1 MYVSRCD
8 QPVYRSVPLS
18 RHAQK
23 KHYCRCYNRK
33 KKVIRAKS
41 RYGGVQ
47 IFKKHQE
54 RSYDRKKENNAND
67 IVDVVCIIFFFPIIT
82 PPLMCFF
89 ILSEPTISGCNL
101 HYSLFSYNN
110 SSLNVF
116 FPIGTYNMWM
126 LFTLFSFFLL

>member
-1 MYVSRCD
+1 MV
-8 QPVYRSVPLS
+8 VF
-18 RHAQK
+18 
-23 KHYCRCYNRK
+23 
-33 KKVIRAKS
+33 
-41 RYGGVQ
+41 RYLKNFKRGVM
-47 IFKKHQE
+47 IE
-54 RSYDRKKENNAND
+54 KKENNAND

-126 LFTLFSFFLL
+126 LFTSFFFHIITSTVMFFSTTPISGGFILRTILHSEQSCVYEISIYGGV